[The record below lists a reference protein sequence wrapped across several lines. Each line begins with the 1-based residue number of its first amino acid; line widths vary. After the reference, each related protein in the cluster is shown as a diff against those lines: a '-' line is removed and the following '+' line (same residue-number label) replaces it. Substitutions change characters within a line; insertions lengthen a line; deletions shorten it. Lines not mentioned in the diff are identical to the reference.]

1 MTTKTYERLSAVE
14 VDLEGT
20 VGIEVGS
27 LASEE
32 AVRQHKDAKVGTGR
46 TRRLVHWLRT
56 EIPEQT
62 KFPIR
67 LLLATNQ
74 LHPAKRRGPKL
85 TLVRT
90 TRTLFLEIAISLS
103 LLATTFP
110 ISLWNLVPLPKP
122 FRISFNFLI
131 KA

>member
-1 MTTKTYERLSAVE
+1 MTTKTYERLSTVE

-20 VGIEVGS
+20 VGIEFGS

-32 AVRQHKDAKVGTGR
+32 AVRQHEDAENGAGR
-46 TRRLVHWLRT
+46 TRRLVRWLRM
-56 EIPEQT
+56 EILGQT

-67 LLLATNQ
+67 LLLATYQ
-74 LHPAKRRGPKL
+74 LYPAKKRGPKL

-110 ISLWNLVPLPKP
+110 ISVWNLVPLPNP
-122 FRISFNFLI
+122 FRI
-131 KA
+131 